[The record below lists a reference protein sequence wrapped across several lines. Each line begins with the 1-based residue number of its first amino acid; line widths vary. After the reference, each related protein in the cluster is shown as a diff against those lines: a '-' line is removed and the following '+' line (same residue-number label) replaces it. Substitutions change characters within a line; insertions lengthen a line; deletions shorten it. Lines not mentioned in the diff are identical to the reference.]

1 MDMNRQFVLLLPG
14 IHHAGHDRTVQNVR
28 IEPPIVLIERAA
40 HCHPLAIN
48 WQNNEIL
55 STQQTLWSPCFT
67 DDHIMP
73 SPFLSRL
80 LAAAAPGRLDPKWA
94 LFSANSFIAAMLA
107 IYFAFRLGLERPYW
121 AMLTVYLTA
130 QPFAGAVRSRAVYR
144 FVGTLLGAC
153 AALALVPILV
163 DQPALLSVAVTA
175 WAGLCLYISLQDR
188 TPRSYAFLLAGYTAT
203 TIAFSSVHVPAMV
216 FVTALSRVE
225 EILLGIGCATLVHT
239 LLFPRDVTTPVLK
252 SLCAALS
259 DAFAR
264 TTDVL
269 CARVDKAPNTGRW
282 KLAADITQIEI
293 LSTHL
298 RYDTAASKPDLRAIG
313 AVQDQLALVLPM
325 LLSVED
331 GLAALGERRSAELNH
346 LLSEL
351 ADWTRAPERSPAT
364 SDELI
369 RKCTSFEATC
379 CNDRSEWDRLIE
391 AGTAARLAT
400 LIEALA
406 AARNLSR
413 ALHSGAHPA
422 IWSQASLRDRHV
434 RRRLHSDPGLAVLS
448 VVALGVA
455 VLGCCT
461 VWITTAWPEGG
472 VATQIAAIA
481 AALYSSLDDPAPT
494 LICSALWTLACLPIA
509 AIYLFVIFPAITGF
523 PMLVFSLAP
532 TFLVIG
538 YLQAN
543 PRHFIKA
550 LALGLGLISAL
561 DLQNKFSA
569 DFALFINSNAAA
581 MIGLLT
587 AFIAI
592 RLLRS
597 LSASGAAQRLLRH
610 GWSDLARLAA
620 ARRPMSR
627 ARWTSIMLDRFGLV
641 IPRLA
646 GATTDIAVEARPLA
660 ALQIGLDLLALR
672 QAAVHEDERSDPGLQ
687 QLLPM
692 LSQAFRWLAR
702 GNAKLKPDDARA
714 LLAAIDNALCDTRK
728 DTTACQQRTLALI
741 GLRRTMFPDAHA
753 LSRKAMP

>member
-1 MDMNRQFVLLLPG
+1 
-14 IHHAGHDRTVQNVR
+14 
-28 IEPPIVLIERAA
+28 
-40 HCHPLAIN
+40 
-48 WQNNEIL
+48 
-55 STQQTLWSPCFT
+55 
-67 DDHIMP
+67 MP
-73 SPFLSRL
+73 SPFLSRF
-80 LAAAAPGRLDPKWA
+80 LAAVAPGRLDPKWA

-107 IYFAFRLGLERPYW
+107 IYLAFRLGLERPYW

-144 FVGTLLGAC
+144 FLGTLLGAC
-153 AALALVPILV
+153 AALALVPVLV

-175 WAGLCLYISLQDR
+175 WAALCLYISLQDR

-203 TIAFSSVHVPAMV
+203 TIAFSSVAVPTMV
-216 FVTALSRVE
+216 FMTALSRVE

-239 LLFPRDVTTPVLK
+239 LLFPSDVTTPVLK
-252 SLCAALS
+252 SLRAALS

-269 CARVDKAPNTGRW
+269 SARVGEMQDTGRW

-293 LSTHL
+293 SATHL

-331 GLAALGERRSAELNH
+331 GLAALGERRSAELNL

-351 ADWTRAPERSPAT
+351 ADWTRAPDRSPA
-364 SDELI
+364 SADDLI
-369 RKCTSFEATC
+369 RRCTSFKVTC
-379 CNDRSEWDRLIE
+379 RDDRCEWDRLIG
-391 AGTAARLAT
+391 AGTVARLAT

-406 AARNLSR
+406 AARSLSA
-413 ALHSGAHPA
+413 ALQGGHRTST
-422 IWSQASLRDRHV
+422 WSKAGFRDGHV

-448 VVALGVA
+448 VAALVVA
-455 VLGCCT
+455 VLGCCA
-461 VWITTAWPEGG
+461 VWIAAAWPEGG
-472 VATQIAAIA
+472 VAAQIAAIA

-494 LICSALWTLACLPIA
+494 LISYALWTLACLPIA

-581 MIGLLT
+581 MIGLLA

-610 GWSDLARLAA
+610 GWADLARLAT
-620 ARRPMSR
+620 ARRPTSR

-646 GATTDIAVEARPLA
+646 GATTDIAAEARPLA

-672 QAAVHEDERSDPGLQ
+672 QSALCDEERNDPGLQ
-687 QLLPM
+687 QLLPR
-692 LSQAFRWLAR
+692 LSRAFRWLAR
-702 GNAKLKPDDARA
+702 GNAKLKPDDAHA
-714 LLAAIDNALCDTRK
+714 LLAAIDSALCDTCEDAPARRQRK
-728 DTTACQQRTLALI
+728 LALI
-741 GLRRTMFPDAHA
+741 GLRRRMFPDAHA
-753 LSRKAMP
+753 FSSGEVPR

>member
-1 MDMNRQFVLLLPG
+1 
-14 IHHAGHDRTVQNVR
+14 
-28 IEPPIVLIERAA
+28 
-40 HCHPLAIN
+40 
-48 WQNNEIL
+48 
-55 STQQTLWSPCFT
+55 
-67 DDHIMP
+67 MP

-422 IWSQASLRDRHV
+422 IWSQAGLRDRHV